1 METRKKVLHFLPRNS
16 FSGAENVVC
25 QMIALF
31 RGEMDM
37 YYCCPEGPIRQALEE
52 RNIPYLPM
60 AAFSVKEVRRLI
72 RQEQPDVIQAHDMLA
87 SVVCAAACGR
97 TPLVCHIH
105 NNNFDS
111 RGLTPKTAL
120 FYFAAKKARHIFWV
134 SSSAMDSFYF
144 RKAVAGK
151 SSVLRNIIDPQ
162 ALRNQAAAADRR
174 EKSHVV
180 FLGRMS
186 KPKDPLRMLR
196 VLEQLAVLLPD
207 LNALVIGGPD
217 VADPELEQHFR
228 KSWERSPARDRIH
241 LLGFQSNPYGLLQ
254 NTRVLLMTSLWEGT
268 PMSALEAM
276 ALGVPIVSTPV
287 DGMCQLVEPGKTGFL
302 EETDEALA
310 RRCAEI
316 IQDAAL
322 RQSLSQNAVARAEV
336 LLDAESY
343 KQALREAYGTGGTQ

>member
-1 METRKKVLHFLPRNS
+1 MGLDH
-16 FSGAENVVC
+16 
-25 QMIALF
+25 
-31 RGEMDM
+31 
-37 YYCCPEGPIRQALEE
+37 IRL
-52 RNIPYLPM
+52 
-60 AAFSVKEVRRLI
+60 
-72 RQEQPDVIQAHDMLA
+72 
-87 SVVCAAACGR
+87 
-97 TPLVCHIH
+97 
-105 NNNFDS
+105 
-111 RGLTPKTAL
+111 
-120 FYFAAKKARHIFWV
+120 
-134 SSSAMDSFYF
+134 
-144 RKAVAGK
+144 
-151 SSVLRNIIDPQ
+151 
-162 ALRNQAAAADRR
+162 
-174 EKSHVV
+174 
-180 FLGRMS
+180 
-186 KPKDPLRMLR
+186 
-196 VLEQLAVLLPD
+196 LLPD

-228 KSWERSPARDRIH
+228 KSWEHSPARDRIH